1 MKPKS
6 KSALRIVLGD
16 RPIAYHPILARIAG
30 SVPAGV
36 LLGQLLYWD
45 GVMSSAKGEAWDGWF
60 YKSGREIEYETAL
73 KRYARDQARGELVER
88 GLIETK
94 LKGVPATLH
103 YKIQH
108 DALERAIEAL
118 NDDEDAE
125 NSSLQTVDKLDGTSS
140 TNQFADGQ
148 QTGLQTVNKQVRAPS
163 ANKIADSLQT
173 IHENT
178 QNISHEISTS
188 DFNSNN
194 TRGEDDKNDSAVAA
208 AVDCD
213 LESDGNTS
221 AESSAHVKLILERAK
236 FRAPAPSMLAAHGV
250 SLENALLWAYW
261 LASDASDEFDKPH
274 GFAVQQMKLA
284 PRVPPTETDALLHA
298 LLEDPF
304 RFRCQS
310 DCAFCAR
317 GAFETCIDAML
328 AAANLSRSEYQVER
342 ERKQRDEARWFEQ
355 QKLQIADENARQ
367 IQRAREF
374 QQAGYSGEIPLPDG
388 TTSLVAHVWT
398 ATLNE
403 LQLQMSK
410 ATFDTW
416 VKPTFPIGF
425 RVEGDELV
433 IGVRNAYAKQWLD
446 NRLYGMVERTLVHVL
461 GRSIKTITFALK
473 TGEVI
478 NEFV

>member
-16 RPIAYHPILARIAG
+16 RPIAYHPVLARIAG

-45 GVMSSAKGEAWDGWF
+45 GVMSAAKGDAWDGWF
-60 YKSGREIEYETAL
+60 YKSGREIEHETAL

-125 NSSLQTVDKLDGTSS
+125 NPSLQTVDKLDCTPS

-148 QTGLQTVNKQVRAPS
+148 QTGLQTVDKQVRGRC

-178 QNISHEISTS
+178 QKISHEISTS

-194 TRGEDDKNDSAVAA
+194 TRRENAENSRTNDSAVAA
-208 AVDCD
+208 ASTD
-213 LESDGNTS
+213 LDEL
-221 AESSAHVKLILERAK
+221 SAHVKFVLERAK
-236 FRAPAPSMLAAHGV
+236 FRAPAPSHLATRGV

-261 LASDASDEFDKPH
+261 LDSDASDEFDKPH

-284 PRVPPTETDALLHA
+284 PRIPPTETESLLHA
-298 LLEDPF
+298 LLDDPF
-304 RFRCQS
+304 RFRCS
-310 DCAFCAR
+310 TDCDFCAR
-317 GAFETCIDAML
+317 GEFEYVIDAML
-328 AAANLSRSEYQVER
+328 AEANLSRSEYQAER
-342 ERKQRDEARWFEQ
+342 ERRQRDEAQWFEQ
-355 QKLQIADENARQ
+355 KKLQMSDENARQ
-367 IQRAREF
+367 IQREREF
-374 QQAGYSGEIPLPDG
+374 QQAGYTGEIPLHDG
-388 TTSLVAHVWT
+388 TTSHVAHVWI
-398 ATLNE
+398 ATLTE

-446 NRLYGMVERTLVHVL
+446 NRLYGMVERTLMHVL

>member
-16 RPIAYHPILARIAG
+16 RPIAYHPVLARVAG

-45 GVMSSAKGEAWDGWF
+45 GVMSAAKGDAWGGWF
-60 YKSGREIEYETAL
+60 YKSGREIEHETAL

-125 NSSLQTVDKLDGTSS
+125 NSSLQTFDKLDS
-140 TNQFADGQ
+140 TPSANQFADGQ

-163 ANKIADSLQT
+163 ANKLADSLQT

-178 QNISHEISTS
+178 QNISHKISTS
-188 DFNSNN
+188 DFNSSNN
-194 TRGEDDKNDSAVAA
+194 TRGEDAENAQTNNFAVAVA
-208 AVDCD
+208 DNE
-213 LESDGNTS
+213 LG
-221 AESSAHVKLILERAK
+221 AHVQWVLERAK
-236 FRAPAPSMLAAHGV
+236 FRAPAPSLLAARGV
-250 SLENALLWAYW
+250 SLENALLWGYW
-261 LASDASDEFDKPH
+261 LDSDASDEFDKPH

-284 PRVPPTETDALLHA
+284 PNIPPTETDALLHA
-298 LLEDPF
+298 LLDDPF
-304 RFRCQS
+304 RFRCPT
-310 DCAFCAR
+310 DCHFCAR
-317 GAFETCIDAML
+317 GEFEKVIDALL
-328 AAANLSRSEYQVER
+328 AEANLSRSAYQAEQER
-342 ERKQRDEARWFEQ
+342 QQRDQAQWFEQ
-355 QKLQIADENARQ
+355 QKLQMADENARQ

-374 QQAGYSGEIPLPDG
+374 QQAGYAGEIPLPDG
-388 TTSLVAHVWT
+388 TTSRVAHVWT
-398 ATLNE
+398 ATLAE

-446 NRLYGMVERTLVHVL
+446 NRLYGMIERTLQHVL

-473 TGEVI
+473 TSEVI